1 YKKEKVRQVGE
12 EPHVLDSSLVELSS
26 TQIGRFLQTKGYFN
40 AEVKPTVSTKGKKS
54 KVTFEVELGKPYYI
68 GDISY
73 DFEDQTIGAIYEH
86 QVKPT
91 TAIVRGEQ
99 YDMQKLLVERE
110 NLYVSAKDLGYFDY
124 LRQYMRIGIDTNQ
137 VRHQADLSMS
147 ILRPDTTDQT
157 AYYIQN
163 VYLTIKKGE
172 PAQAPVFVYD
182 SLSRINF
189 ADETGHFRLKPI
201 ARYTFLRSGQL
212 YSLKNENL
220 SYDRLYE
227 MNGFRSVRINY
238 EKESDNLLNVYYEL
252 MPRSVMANQI
262 EGEYTFSSGMS
273 GFNVG
278 NTFSHRNIFGGS
290 ELLEV
295 KLRYGVLFD
304 PRLEGSLGQKIFNN
318 DFQVGVNLTVP
329 RLLLPFGVRNVGK
342 YG

>member
-1 YKKEKVRQVGE
+1 
-12 EPHVLDSSLVELSS
+12 
-26 TQIGRFLQTKGYFN
+26 
-40 AEVKPTVSTKGKKS
+40 
-54 KVTFEVELGKPYYI
+54 
-68 GDISY
+68 
-73 DFEDQTIGAIYEH
+73 
-86 QVKPT
+86 
-91 TAIVRGEQ
+91 
-99 YDMQKLLVERE
+99 
-110 NLYVSAKDLGYFDY
+110 AKDLGYFDY

-189 ADETGHFRLKPI
+189 ADETGHFPLIPI

-304 PRLEGSLGQKIFNN
+304 ARLEGSLGQKIFNN

-342 YG
+342 YGLPRTTLSSSLQLFNQDQTYSNRYFINTLNYSWWQSSNLQHSYTPLVLEYRVGRLDKTFRENLEKEGYSLYVESNDREYFGLGSQYAI